1 METEAK
7 ATTVAVETPKET
19 QDQPATDISKLESMI
34 QALNDRFDK
43 YEKDRLSTD
52 EIRKIAE
59 KNVIE
64 AKVKEEEESIK
75 LERRAADWEKRKTKL
90 DIRNEMWEQMTRDF
104 INEEIPR
111 THIRAGMME
120 EGWKGGIGQM
130 LSLALFRYLAPNN
143 GVSINDLN
151 GISLLAGEK
160 AFKARNNGRSV
171 ITMHGK

>member
-90 DIRNEMWEQMTRDF
+90 DIRNEM
-104 INEEIPR
+104 
-111 THIRAGMME
+111 
-120 EGWKGGIGQM
+120 
-130 LSLALFRYLAPNN
+130 
-143 GVSINDLN
+143 
-151 GISLLAGEK
+151 
-160 AFKARNNGRSV
+160 
-171 ITMHGK
+171 